1 MDRRVVKAVDVPE
14 LPGVENAVIPVVE
27 VVNDDKTYKKLKQG
41 MDFVP
46 T

>member
-14 LPGVENAVIPVVE
+14 LSRVKNAVIPVVE
-27 VVNDDKTYKKLKQG
+27 VVNDDKAYDELKQG

-46 T
+46 N